1 MNEQTFKIVEQLKD
15 KLMLA
20 ESVDEIKDIIT
31 KAGGEVTDEFAEKV
45 FTEIKAN
52 NAASGTDIDDDDM
65 DAVAGG
71 SGCTFNYSCTL
82 FWCGD
87 NDSMI
92 P

>member
-31 KAGGEVTDEFAEKV
+31 KAGGEITAEDAESMIK
-45 FTEIKAN
+45 EIRRIN
-52 NAASGTDIDDDDM
+52 SASGSDIDDDDM

-71 SGCTFNYSCTL
+71 TDLCWWDYGAWL
-82 FWCGD
+82 
-87 NDSMI
+87 I